1 VGSHELIFNSEKVT
15 AVVNREAGQ
24 FSVTVDG
31 KVYELRQIGPG
42 LFGYLSGSTRSV
54 IAAVR
59 HKGVCYLDID
69 SIQLE
74 LSEPGSEDFTGGSAD
89 LHAGQKDKIF
99 APMPGKIVKIMVA
112 VGEEVEIKQPMVIVE
127 AMKMENQVNSR
138 AKGTVRAIHFAAG
151 DQVDTERPIIELDI
165 KE

>member
-1 VGSHELIFNSEKVT
+1 MGSHELIFNSEKVT
-15 AVVNREAGQ
+15 AVVSSEGDQ

-31 KVYELRQIGPG
+31 KLIELRRIGPG
-42 LFGYLSGSTRSV
+42 LFGYLSGNKRSV
-54 IAAVR
+54 LAAVR

-69 SIQLE
+69 SIQIE
-74 LSEPGSEDFTGGSAD
+74 MSEPGSEDFTGGSAD

-112 VGEEVEIKQPMVIVE
+112 VGEAVEIKQPMVIVE

-138 AKGTVRAIHFAAG
+138 AKGTVRAIHFKAG
-151 DQVDTERPIIELDI
+151 DQVDTERPIIELDTL
-165 KE
+165 E